1 MIDTLHI
8 KNIGIIDDLTVSF
21 SDGFNVLTG
30 ETGAGKTLII
40 DSLVLLAGGRFS
52 KDIIRTGQKN
62 AIVEANILINNGEE
76 KNYVI
81 VSREMN
87 INGRNL
93 CKIDGK
99 MVTVNELKEYMKN
112 IINIHG
118 QHDNQV
124 ILDKTKH
131 IEYVDKFAGK
141 KLLNIK
147 SEYEEEFNKRNNI
160 KNELQNNY
168 GDDKE
173 RQRKL
178 DLLKYQLNEIECAK
192 LRIGEDKELEEKR
205 KIIINKELIK
215 ESLNKSDYEI
225 SEVAFDS
232 LGNVIKN
239 LEKIEEFDKKYS
251 DILMQIKDIYYQVEE
266 ISRDLSSLKEDEY
279 FEEDDR
285 QEIEERLDLIFSL
298 KRKYGDS
305 IEDILKYANE
315 LKKEIFDIEN
325 LEEHNKE
332 LKKQLENIEEILLNK
347 SRIMHEIR
355 IKISEDLENKITNEL
370 KDLEMKNAKF
380 KVDIKYEENGDYN
393 KFGLDK
399 IAFLISTNVGD
410 SYKELIKIASGG
422 EMSRIM
428 LGIKN
433 ILSDVDEV
441 PILVFDEIDTGI
453 SGIAANR
460 VADKLRK
467 IAKKHQV
474 LCITHLAA
482 IAAKGENNYYVSKN
496 VINNKTTTCIKLLEE
511 IEVLEEIARI
521 SSGEVTEVSLEHARE
536 LRKRN

>member
-40 DSLVLLAGGRFS
+40 DSLALLAGGRFS
-52 KDIIRTGQKN
+52 KEIIRTEQKN
-62 AIVEANILINNGEE
+62 AIVEANILINDGKEN
-76 KNYVI
+76 NYII

-118 QHDNQV
+118 KHDNKI
-124 ILDKTKH
+124 ILNKNKH

-147 SEYEEEFNKRNNI
+147 SEYEKEFNKRNSI

-192 LRIGEDKELEEKR
+192 LKIGEDRELEEKR

-239 LEKIEEFDKKYS
+239 FEKIEEFDKKYS
-251 DILMQIKDIYYQVEE
+251 NILTQVRDIYYQVEE
-266 ISRDLSSLKEDEY
+266 LSRDLSSLKEDGY
-279 FEEDDR
+279 FEEDNKK
-285 QEIEERLDLIFSL
+285 EIEERLDLIYSL

-305 IEDILKYANE
+305 IEDILKYADE

-325 LEEHNKE
+325 LEEHNNE
-332 LKKQLENIEEILLNK
+332 LKKQLEKIEETLLNK

-355 IKISEDLENKITNEL
+355 IKISEDLENKITHEL

-399 IAFLISTNVGD
+399 IEFLISTNVGD
-410 SYKELIKIASGG
+410 TYKELVKIASGG

-474 LCITHLAA
+474 LCITHLAV
-482 IAAKGENNYYVSKN
+482 IAAKGENNYYVNKK
-496 VINNKTTTCIKLLEE
+496 VKNNKTTTCIKLLKEK
-511 IEVLEEIARI
+511 EVLEEIARI

-536 LRKRN
+536 LRKRS

>member
-305 IEDILKYANE
+305 IEDILKYADK

-325 LEEHNKE
+325 LEEHNNE

-521 SSGEVTEVSLEHARE
+521 SSGEITEVSLEHARE

>member
-305 IEDILKYANE
+305 IEDILKYADK

-325 LEEHNKE
+325 LEEHNNE

>member
-40 DSLVLLAGGRFS
+40 DSLALLAGGRFS
-52 KDIIRTGQKN
+52 KEIIRTEQKN
-62 AIVEANILINNGEE
+62 AIVEANILINDGKEN
-76 KNYVI
+76 NYII

-118 QHDNQV
+118 QHDNQI

-147 SEYEEEFNKRNNI
+147 SEYEKEFNKRNSI

-192 LRIGEDKELEEKR
+192 LKIGEDKELEEKR

-239 LEKIEEFDKKYS
+239 IEKIEEFDKKYS
-251 DILMQIKDIYYQVEE
+251 NILTQVRDIYYQVEE
-266 ISRDLSSLKEDEY
+266 VSRDLSSLKEDGY
-279 FEEDDR
+279 FEEDNK

-305 IEDILKYANE
+305 IEDILKYADE

-325 LEEHNKE
+325 LEEHNNE
-332 LKKQLENIEEILLNK
+332 LKKQLEKIEETLLNK

-355 IKISEDLENKITNEL
+355 IKISEDLENKITHEL

-399 IAFLISTNVGD
+399 IEFLISTNVGD
-410 SYKELIKIASGG
+410 TYKELVKIASGG

-474 LCITHLAA
+474 LCITHLAV
-482 IAAKGENNYYVSKN
+482 IAAKGENNYYVNKK
-496 VINNKTTTCIKLLEE
+496 VKNNKTTTCIKLLKEK
-511 IEVLEEIARI
+511 EVLEEIARI

-536 LRKRN
+536 LRKRS

>member
-40 DSLVLLAGGRFS
+40 DSLALLAGGRFS
-52 KDIIRTGQKN
+52 KEIIRTEQKN
-62 AIVEANILINNGEE
+62 AIVEANILINDGKEN
-76 KNYVI
+76 NYII

-118 QHDNQV
+118 QHDNQI

-147 SEYEEEFNKRNNI
+147 NEYEEEFNKRNNI

-192 LRIGEDKELEEKR
+192 LKIGEDKELEEKR

-239 LEKIEEFDKKYS
+239 IEKIEEFDKKYS
-251 DILMQIKDIYYQVEE
+251 NILTQVRDIYYQVEE
-266 ISRDLSSLKEDEY
+266 VSRDLSSLKEDGY
-279 FEEDDR
+279 FEEDNK

-305 IEDILKYANE
+305 IEDILKYADE

-325 LEEHNKE
+325 LEEHNNE
-332 LKKQLENIEEILLNK
+332 LKKQLEKIEETLLNK

-355 IKISEDLENKITNEL
+355 IKISEDLENKITHEL

-399 IAFLISTNVGD
+399 IEFLISTNVGD
-410 SYKELIKIASGG
+410 TYKELVKIASGG

-474 LCITHLAA
+474 LCITHLAV
-482 IAAKGENNYYVSKN
+482 IAAKGENNYYVNKK
-496 VINNKTTTCIKLLEE
+496 VKNNKTTTCIKLLKEK
-511 IEVLEEIARI
+511 EVLEEIARI

-536 LRKRN
+536 LRKRS

>member
-40 DSLVLLAGGRFS
+40 DSLALLAGGRFS
-52 KDIIRTGQKN
+52 KEIIRTEQKN
-62 AIVEANILINNGEE
+62 AIVEANILINDGKEN
-76 KNYVI
+76 NYII

-99 MVTVNELKEYMKN
+99 MGTVNELKEYMKN

-118 QHDNQV
+118 QHDNQI

-147 SEYEEEFNKRNNI
+147 SEYEKEFNKRNSI

-192 LRIGEDKELEEKR
+192 LKIGEDRELEEKR

-239 LEKIEEFDKKYS
+239 FEKIEEFDKKYS
-251 DILMQIKDIYYQVEE
+251 NILTQVRDIYYQVEE
-266 ISRDLSSLKEDEY
+266 LSRDLSSLKEDGY
-279 FEEDDR
+279 FEEDNK

-305 IEDILKYANE
+305 IEDILKYADE

-325 LEEHNKE
+325 LEEHNNE
-332 LKKQLENIEEILLNK
+332 LKKQLEKIEETLLNK

-355 IKISEDLENKITNEL
+355 IKISEDLENKITHEL

-399 IAFLISTNVGD
+399 IEFLISTNVGD
-410 SYKELIKIASGG
+410 TYKELVKIASGG

-474 LCITHLAA
+474 LCITHLAV
-482 IAAKGENNYYVSKN
+482 IAAKGENNYYVNKK
-496 VINNKTTTCIKLLEE
+496 VKNNKTTTCIKLLKEK
-511 IEVLEEIARI
+511 EVLEEIARI

-536 LRKRN
+536 LRKRS